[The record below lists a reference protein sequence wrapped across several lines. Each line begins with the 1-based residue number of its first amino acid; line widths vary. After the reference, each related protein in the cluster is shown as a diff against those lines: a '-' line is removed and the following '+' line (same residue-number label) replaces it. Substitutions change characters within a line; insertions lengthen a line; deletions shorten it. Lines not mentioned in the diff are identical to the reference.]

1 MRLPEKLSPLLKEK
15 RGAFVTL
22 RKNQKLRGCIGHIVG
37 LHPLAKTVSKMAIAA
52 AFQDPRFPPVQ
63 KDELPELEYEISIMS
78 PLQPIRD
85 CRTVKVGSHG
95 LYIRQGQ
102 HSGLLLPQVAT
113 QYDWDR
119 ITFLEQTC
127 RKARLLKDAWKDL
140 ATQIYIF
147 SAEVF

>member
-37 LHPLAKTVSKMAIAA
+37 LHPLAETVSKMAIAA